1 VVIRCASEAFLLTQ
15 KQTVIAGA
23 FFVMCFAVVVKGS
36 PGLWLDVPYVH
47 QEKDGCGSASL
58 AMILRY
64 WQRKNVPV
72 ADGRADP
79 VKIQRELYAATA
91 KGIYA
96 SQMERYLRESGFDVY
111 ALRGEWSDLRTQVA
125 KGRPLIAALKPKGEP
140 AHYVVIVG
148 IAPGDAEVLEHDPER
163 GKLIHMGR
171 TEFEKSWR
179 GTENWT
185 LLAVP
190 HRAE

>member
-1 VVIRCASEAFLLTQ
+1 VVIRCTSEAFLLTQ

-23 FFVMCFAVVVKGS
+23 FFVMCFAVVAKGS

-47 QEKDGCGSASL
+47 QEKGGCGSASL

-79 VKIQRELYAATA
+79 VKIQRELYAAAA

-96 SQMERYLRESGFDVY
+96 SQMEHYLRESGFDVY

-125 KGRPLIAALKPKGEP
+125 KGRPLIAGLKPKGEP

-148 IAPGDAEVLEHDPER
+148 IAPGDDEVLENDPER
-163 GKLIHMGR
+163 GQLIHIGR
-171 TEFEKSWR
+171 SEFEKSWL
-179 GTENWT
+179 GTENWA